1 MEGNRCN
8 MAQSLCALRVQM
20 ILCMLSVLH
29 LPSFKPGKGILL
41 GIIVL
46 LFCCSGEASAQK
58 YVGGALGLNGT
69 IYKGNG
75 SSTTTFSLSPDFG
88 WSVSERWAVGIRPS
102 ARFGFASSGNQS
114 KYYSLGINP
123 YARYRLLAWH
133 DFGLWAEADPELSF
147 RYDWYLTQGNEMIA
161 PQTRESRTLNYA
173 VRLLPVLTYQLN
185 SHISLETRLNLFSLA
200 VTGSHAFQSDWGE
213 SDTFSYSLQ
222 ATTKDVTDTLE
233 NISIGFLYHF

>member
-1 MEGNRCN
+1 MT
-8 MAQSLCALRVQM
+8 
-20 ILCMLSVLH
+20 LCMLSVVH

-46 LFCCSGEASAQK
+46 LFFCSGEASAQK

-102 ARFGFASSGNQS
+102 ARFGVASSSYYDQQT
-114 KYYSLGINP
+114 KYYTLGINP
-123 YARYRLLAWH
+123 YARYRLLGWQ

-147 RYDWYLTQGNEMIA
+147 RYNWALVPGNETIA
-161 PQTRESRTLNYA
+161 PQTRESRSLNYD

-185 SHISLETRLNLFSLA
+185 SHISLETRLNLFSIALE
-200 VTGSHAFQSDWGE
+200 GSHAFQSDWAE
-213 SDTFSYSLQ
+213 SDTFSYSLK
-222 ATTKDVTDTLE
+222 ATAQNVTDTLE

>member
-1 MEGNRCN
+1 
-8 MAQSLCALRVQM
+8 M
-20 ILCMLSVLH
+20 ILNMLSVLH
-29 LPSFKPGKGILL
+29 LPSFKSGKGILL

-46 LFCCSGEASAQK
+46 LFFCSGNASAQK

-69 IYKGNG
+69 NYG
-75 SSTTTFSLSPDFG
+75 SNPASTTTFNLSPDFG
-88 WSVSERWAVGIRPS
+88 WSVRERWAIGIRPS
-102 ARFGFASSGNQS
+102 VRFGVSSSSGDQT

-123 YARYRLLAWH
+123 YARYRMLAWH

-147 RYDWYLTQGNEMIA
+147 RYDWAQTQGNEMIA
-161 PQTRESRTLNYA
+161 PQTRERRSLNYA

-200 VTGSHAFQSDWGE
+200 LTGRHVYQSDGAD
-213 SDTFSYSLQ
+213 SDAFSYSLQ
-222 ATTKDVTDTLE
+222 ATTQDVTDIWD